1 KDLIL
6 AEVSRARVDAVI
18 AGLAEAAPAGEIR
31 VAEELSVRVLPE
43 PDAAD
48 ASDGEAAVWAE
59 VVHEL
64 RTAGRFTWS
73 NLLLITA
80 AAAIAA
86 VGVIQ
91 GQLLLIV
98 GAMAL
103 SPDYLLIAN
112 AALALSRRA
121 VAAFGRA
128 AIAIAVSFA
137 VAVVGA
143 WLLAEVLTATGVV
156 TRAEHGSPAILFIS
170 RPSVLS
176 AVVALIAG
184 VAGAISLTLP
194 GTRGLVGVLVSV
206 TTIPAA
212 ATIGVAA
219 ARRDPAELAGA
230 SLQLLVNVAS
240 LLVRHHPGAGVA
252 VRRLRRMAAG
262 PGVSGGGPGEWR
274 GDPPP
279 RPAARGQVP
288 AWRGGA
294 GGSPA
299 VAVRAAAKSM
309 SWLNRNRNTSRPA

>member
-1 KDLIL
+1 MPLLRIVCPPARTGTVVGVLQDAGRPVEVSVVPAAGRPERKDLIL

-230 SLQLLVNVAS
+230 SLQLLVNVVS
-240 LLVRHHPGAGVA
+240 LLVAGAVTLRLRHRGLAPRHLTERHRLVRHHP
-252 VRRLRRMAAG
+252 
-262 PGVSGGGPGEWR
+262 
-274 GDPPP
+274 
-279 RPAARGQVP
+279 
-288 AWRGGA
+288 
-294 GGSPA
+294 
-299 VAVRAAAKSM
+299 
-309 SWLNRNRNTSRPA
+309 